1 MYHQVDQ
8 TKKDQILLSY
18 SIFVRN
24 SKDFQYLND
33 TGGGH
38 FEIGHFLTYAVIPEI
53 PPNTVLKLKVSL
65 TQINSQIL
73 SLRRC
78 IRASKAGPGLIWGEG
93 GGLVRPPGSTE
104 HEVFEHSRLLAPRAL
119 GPLFFT

>member
-73 SLRRC
+73 FLRRC
-78 IRASKAGPGLIWGEG
+78 IRVSKAGPGLAGPYSRRRCLG
-93 GGLVRPPGSTE
+93 SPPI
-104 HEVFEHSRLLAPRAL
+104 
-119 GPLFFT
+119 

>member
-73 SLRRC
+73 FLRRC
-78 IRASKAGPGLIWGEG
+78 IRVSKAGPGLALSRAVE
-93 GGLVRPPGSTE
+93 
-104 HEVFEHSRLLAPRAL
+104 FELIMHNKRSLPCNKEFINTKL
-119 GPLFFT
+119 